1 MNALYKKLRKVG
13 FLGTLLYLFSK
24 LWNAIVTKNLVRI
37 GKKNQKIVENRM
49 IFVSNPDYAD
59 NGRALSDFLTSHRYN
74 DKYEIVWI
82 VENPREYKRFQQKN
96 VRFVREKLHFSN
108 NRTAVSQLLVYHAKY
123 IIYTHSVRWT
133 EKRDGQL
140 WLNLWHGCGYK
151 SAKGDSDFI
160 QFDYA
165 LVPGEVFRDTKAEF
179 FNCEREKFLPIGYPR
194 YDVMLGN
201 DENGKQFF
209 SKLLPGYKKAVMWMP
224 TYRKSIRSY
233 LNEDTLVSPFDIPL
247 MYCRKD
253 WMNLDTFCRK
263 RGILLVVKRHY
274 LQKIYTMDRI
284 RFTNVFFID
293 DDTLKNADVQLY
305 EVLGATDALI
315 TDYSSVAIDFM
326 LMNRPIGFTLDD
338 FDGYKNSRGF
348 VFDDPLEFMPGH
360 HMFSYEDMESFLQD
374 VADEKDLYEQK
385 RLTVMPKVHNRTEQ
399 YCQRIADT
407 LQW

>member
-160 QFDYA
+160 
-165 LVPGEVFRDTKAEF
+165 
-179 FNCEREKFLPIGYPR
+179 
-194 YDVMLGN
+194 
-201 DENGKQFF
+201 
-209 SKLLPGYKKAVMWMP
+209 
-224 TYRKSIRSY
+224 
-233 LNEDTLVSPFDIPL
+233 
-247 MYCRKD
+247 
-253 WMNLDTFCRK
+253 
-263 RGILLVVKRHY
+263 
-274 LQKIYTMDRI
+274 
-284 RFTNVFFID
+284 
-293 DDTLKNADVQLY
+293 
-305 EVLGATDALI
+305 
-315 TDYSSVAIDFM
+315 
-326 LMNRPIGFTLDD
+326 
-338 FDGYKNSRGF
+338 
-348 VFDDPLEFMPGH
+348 
-360 HMFSYEDMESFLQD
+360 
-374 VADEKDLYEQK
+374 
-385 RLTVMPKVHNRTEQ
+385 
-399 YCQRIADT
+399 
-407 LQW
+407 